1 MTLAWADLDLDARLW
16 TIRAAISKNKRTH
29 TVPLSPLALDIL
41 EKAARLS
48 AAPSPW
54 VFRARG
60 DQHLSTSAIDF
71 AMRREAAEIGLT
83 LVPHD
88 LRRSAATHIG
98 ALGIPRI
105 VISELLNHAE
115 PGVTAIYDRHDYLK
129 EKRVAL
135 DSWSARLAAIVSAAS
150 TALAG
155 PGKVV
160 ATIVATILDH
170 PGPRPAVVTE
180 TPSDSGDLDS
190 ACERRLQA
198 QTTSPPL
205 VGIVEPVVGLGQAL
219 VASDHERGAERIV
232 GLAGGFEGGI
242 GFPAPKAIKGR
253 SGA

>member
-1 MTLAWADLDLDARLW
+1 MTAY
-16 TIRAAISKNKRTH
+16 T
-29 TVPLSPLALDIL
+29 
-41 EKAARLS
+41 
-48 AAPSPW
+48 
-54 VFRARG
+54 
-60 DQHLSTSAIDF
+60 QQ
-71 AMRREAAEIGLT
+71 
-83 LVPHD
+83 
-88 LRRSAATHIG
+88 
-98 ALGIPRI
+98 
-105 VISELLNHAE
+105 
-115 PGVTAIYDRHDYLK
+115 HDYLK
-129 EKRVAL
+129 EKRAAL

-232 GLAGGFEGGI
+232 GLAGGFEEGDR
-242 GFPAPKAIKGR
+242 FPSSQSNKRAVR
-253 SGA
+253 SINWG